1 MDLFDFKEVKY
12 LERDTNTPTF
22 LGEIKSEAGKGG
34 QVMITL
40 GDRNFFV
47 DINPQD
53 GSWKWTP
60 PEALADGEYSISFM
74 TIDTAGN
81 VSTPT
86 QRTLIIDTTP
96 PVAPTLLNLYDD
108 QGAITGSFD
117 AGKMTDDRRP
127 TLTGIAEK
135 GTVVYLKE
143 GNTVIGSAKADEKT
157 GLWTLEPT
165 VDLADG
171 RHNLT
176 LVAAETFADK
186 LREGKPSDEFSI
198 IIGKDGDVP
207 SDPGGV
213 AKIIEAIDNAGSLNG
228 SLKSGGITD
237 DTTPELR
244 GSAPEGS
251 VVRIQYRNDKGEW
264 IDGGNAVMNGNS
276 WSWTPSLALGAG
288 NWEFRANAGSGWTDE
303 FKLDID
309 PAPAAKTE
317 ITHAYDDFG
326 PYTGMLGNG
335 AITDDRTPNLHGRAE
350 SNSVVY
356 IHYRNVLGEWELLDT
371 VIAGADGRW
380 EYETDRLSPGNYEFQ
395 AGTSATRDVKG
406 KPFGLQIVAQGSV
419 APEIAMAWDDVGKIT
434 GEVKSGG
441 LTNDTQPE
449 LRGSAEANAIVQVEY
464 SRDGKTWHSGSTVAD
479 ANGRWSFTPK
489 EELEY
494 ANWTFKAKTTNGNSY
509 STDFSL
515 NIIESETITHVYNF
529 ENIANETITKNYVY
543 GNLTFVYNK
552 QDKASTAI
560 GEKEFWG
567 KSLIIH
573 NSDTSKEYVQKVIF
587 KESVDYFE
595 LTAIDWESSQSY
607 VSFFDANGKELGRI
621 YSTDERTYG
630 REILRFSSKNKEIS
644 YAEIHIKGPYT
655 EYGIDNIITQKYSN
669 TEIGI
674 GNHGFEALDSYQIGY
689 KFTLNK
695 ADKLGSGLIFKTV
708 AGTEAE
714 IFDKAKSNCYKS
726 LFLRNNSTYEITFGS
741 TDKISFDYHH
751 IFYSNRHKIKIYSTT
766 GEILFEELLKPADL
780 DYKKFEYVAE
790 TGKSISHIEFIVGN
804 DAGIENPT
812 SGDGGFLIDHIAW
825 GVNVDSGL
833 ESFDQYANDFKF
845 DMSRV
850 NVLSGGVKFSGKAH
864 PDVISKLD
872 QSRVYSGN
880 GEHRSFLLGDNS
892 TYTYDFGSTE
902 KVEFA
907 LSAVHTAN
915 QHEIIVYSTTG
926 EILYREMIVTV
937 GARTATSPDTYQF
950 IAPPGKKIGHIDLVL
965 GQETTTD
972 DSDVGFS
979 LDDIKWGE
987 YVHPEVNTN
996 GGKLY
1001 LFDENDLYDP
1011 IQVFDTDNQL
1021 YQLLVN
1027 SEDQTVIFADQVED
1041 GSKTSVIQMDN
1052 AGNNA
1057 LTLSLQDVLRHGSE
1071 NLAIDDA
1078 TKQIIVNGN
1087 QGDTVRLEDILPEG
1101 SEQNGWAEQ
1110 AGTVTIAGTQYHV
1123 WSNGDA
1129 ELLVQDGVKTELV

>member
-22 LGEIKSEAGKGG
+22 FGKIDSEVGKGG

-60 PEALADGEYSISFM
+60 PEALADGEYSLSFM

-81 VSTPT
+81 LSTPS
-86 QRTLIIDTTP
+86 QRTLIVDTTP

-157 GLWTLEPT
+157 GLWTLEPN

-176 LVAAETFADK
+176 LVAAETFAGK
-186 LREGKPSDEFSI
+186 VREGKVSDEFNI
-198 IIGKDGDVP
+198 TIGKDGDVP

-213 AKIIEAIDNAGSLNG
+213 AKIIDAVDNAGSLTG

-251 VVRIQYRNDKGEW
+251 MVRIQYRNDKGEW
-264 IDGGNAVMNGNS
+264 IDGGNAVMNGTS
-276 WSWTPSLALGAG
+276 WSWTPNPALGAG

-309 PAPAAKTE
+309 LAPAAKTE

-326 PYTGMLGNG
+326 PFTGTLGNG

-350 SNSVVY
+350 SNSLVY
-356 IHYRNVLGEWELLDT
+356 IHYRNVLGTWELLDSVT
-371 VIAGADGRW
+371 AGADGRW
-380 EYETDRLSPGNYEFQ
+380 EYETDRLSPGTYEFQ
-395 AGTSATRDVKG
+395 AGTSGTRDTNS

-419 APEIAMAWDDVGKIT
+419 APEIAMAWDDAGKIT
-434 GEVKSGG
+434 GEVKSGEF
-441 LTNDTQPE
+441 TNDTQPE
-449 LRGSAEANAIVQVEY
+449 LRGSAEANAVVQVEY

-494 ANWTFKAKTTNGNSY
+494 GSWDFRAKTTNGNSY
-509 STDFSL
+509 SADYALRVVEHEVIVKSYDFESIIPGDMTKDFIYGDL
-515 NIIESETITHVYNF
+515 NFKFNNQEKVKTRVEDNAI
-529 ENIANETITKNYVY
+529 Y
-543 GNLTFVYNK
+543 GR
-552 QDKASTAI
+552 
-560 GEKEFWG
+560 
-567 KSLIIH
+567 SLIID
-573 NSDTSKEYVQKVIF
+573 NMNLNIETVQKITLAE
-587 KESVDYFE
+587 KINYFE
-595 LTAIDWESSQSY
+595 LTAIDWEGADSY
-607 VSFFDANGKELGRI
+607 VSFYDTNGKEIGRV
-621 YSTDERTYG
+621 YATDTRNEA
-630 REILRFSSKNKEIS
+630 REVLRFFSGEIEIS
-644 YAEIHIKGPYT
+644 HVELHLKSARNVF
-655 EYGIDNIITQKYSN
+655 GIDNIITKRYANDDITHGS
-669 TEIGI
+669 
-674 GNHGFEALDSYQIGY
+674 HGFEAFDSYEAAY
-689 KFTLNK
+689 KFPLGK

-708 AGTEAE
+708 KGTEAE
-714 IFDKAKSNCYKS
+714 VYDNAKSKSYKS
-726 LFLRNNSTYEITFGS
+726 LYFKNNSTYEITFEP
-741 TDKISFDYHH
+741 TDKISFDYHNV
-751 IFYSNRHKIKIYSTT
+751 FYSNRHKIKIFSTS
-766 GEILFEELLKPADL
+766 GELLFEESLKSVGV
-780 DYKKFEYVAE
+780 DYSKFEYIAQ
-790 TGKSISHIEFIVGN
+790 TGKSISHIEFIVG
-804 DAGIENPT
+804 DDSGVENT
-812 SGDGGFLIDHIAW
+812 IDGGFTIDHIAW
-825 GVNVDSGL
+825 GVNIDSGL
-833 ESFDQYANDFKF
+833 ESFDQYAVDFKF
-845 DMSRV
+845 DMTRV
-850 NVLSGGVKFSGKAH
+850 NTLSGGVKFSGKAH
-864 PDVISKLD
+864 EGVVSNIGASKISN
-872 QSRVYSGN
+872 SAVN
-880 GEHRSFLLGDNS
+880 HRAFILGDNS
-892 TYTYDFGSTE
+892 TYTYDFGSTD

-907 LSAVHTAN
+907 LSAVHSAN

-926 EILYREMIVTV
+926 EVLYREMIATV
-937 GARTATSPDTYQF
+937 GSRTTTPPDTYQF

-965 GQETTTD
+965 GQETATD
-972 DSDVGFS
+972 DSDIGFTI
-979 LDDIKWGE
+979 DDIKWSE

-1011 IQVFDTDNQL
+1011 IQVFDADNQL

-1078 TKQIIVNGN
+1078 SKQIIVNGN